1 MTMAATGVVDIIVK
15 VRAVNLLSLWFVPL
29 DAECENR
36 MIRSMTGYG
45 KAEAVVDGTSTTV
58 EVRSV
63 NGRYLELSCRL
74 PKEWAEHESP
84 LRDAVRQSI
93 TRGSVNV
100 FVRREDV
107 VGQQALF
114 VDEALAAAYVE
125 QLRKLKAALGLVGDV
140 SIDTV
145 AAYQPIFQGEAPAS
159 ENEDRWSELK
169 TVADQALAA
178 LNTMREREGLEMG
191 KDLDMRL
198 QSIAAGLIEVEQRSL
213 ERIPAERERLRERIR
228 QVIDDENLD
237 EQRLALEITLL
248 ADKLDVS
255 EECVRLRS
263 HIKHFTDDMRSGG
276 AIGRKLNFQ
285 LQEMNREVNTIGS
298 KTNDAD
304 IARIVVGMKEEL
316 ERMREQVQNIE

>member
-1 MTMAATGVVDIIVK
+1 
-15 VRAVNLLSLWFVPL
+15 
-29 DAECENR
+29 

-45 KAEAVVDGTSTTV
+45 KAEAIVDSTPTTI

-74 PKEWAEHESP
+74 PKEWAEHESAV
-84 LRDAVRQSI
+84 RDAVRQAIS
-93 TRGSVNV
+93 RGSVNV
-100 FVRREDV
+100 FIRREDAP
-107 VGQQALF
+107 GAQSLF
-114 VDEALAAAYVE
+114 VDKALAIAYVE
-125 QLRKLKAALGLVGDV
+125 QLRTLRDELGLIGEV
-140 SIDTV
+140 SVDHL
-145 AAYQPIFQGEAPAS
+145 ASYAPIFQGEAPGEVN
-159 ENEDRWSELK
+159 ENVWSELSGILG
-169 TVADQALAA
+169 TALDAINA
-178 LNTMREREGLEMG
+178 MREREGVEMG
-191 KDLDMRL
+191 KDLEARL
-198 QSIAAGLIEVEQRSL
+198 QSIASGLEEVERRSL
-213 ERIPAERERLRERIR
+213 ERIPAERERLRERVR
-228 QVIDDENLD
+228 QVVEDENID

-263 HIKHFTDDMRSGG
+263 HIKHFRDDMKSGG